1 MCIIKTFYCL
11 FFLISRYS
19 PINLPEYP
27 KCNHCTK
34 SYRCSTLKNDDV
46 LMFHKAFYS
55 KCNKIH
61 QDNFIIKF
69 TNIQK
74 PKRVRNTKGGPSRK
88 YSTTYWVQTKE
99 NKRVP
104 VCKRTFTKILCI
116 GGERVKGVLN
126 RHFQTAQ
133 MATERRGGDKKKN
146 KFLHIRQKVI
156 EFIKKFKPLESHYC
170 RAKIACRIYL
180 ASDLNIR
187 KMWKLFQRENTGAEN
202 IKESYFRFIF
212 NTSFN
217 IGFGSPSTDVCS
229 KCLELREKIKN
240 EKDASI
246 KTVLTTE
253 YRIHKLRA
261 KAFFEQLKEKR
272 DGLLTISFD
281 CQKNLVLPK
290 IPDQSTYYSRQL
302 YIYNFTTVVG
312 HSHAPLTKDNVKIFT
327 WTEDE
332 HAKGANE
339 IASCVFYTLNNSNL
353 EGIDTLRLV
362 ADGCGGQNKN
372 TIMICMLFKWLS
384 SISSSI
390 RTIELVFPVVGHSY
404 IPPDRVFATIEKEI
418 RKKEEIVMPEEYI
431 NIFQEHATVFKLG
444 KDVPD
449 SDWKG
454 AGQKILKPVSQWHF
468 KFNQCKRYIIRRGNK
483 NAITIRGELSYRS
496 DTGTFKGVFRKNQ
509 TAMNIQP
516 KEIPTGVKPKD
527 LKMRD
532 VNNLLSKHYGKN
544 WREVEN
550 LAYYRDVLGKFQNN
564 NIPGDSRE
572 DSGDEEPSLCESTE
586 NIPDVRV

>member
-1 MCIIKTFYCL
+1 
-11 FFLISRYS
+11 
-19 PINLPEYP
+19 
-27 KCNHCTK
+27 
-34 SYRCSTLKNDDV
+34 
-46 LMFHKAFYS
+46 
-55 KCNKIH
+55 
-61 QDNFIIKF
+61 
-69 TNIQK
+69 
-74 PKRVRNTKGGPSRK
+74 
-88 YSTTYWVQTKE
+88 
-99 NKRVP
+99 
-104 VCKRTFTKILCI
+104 
-116 GGERVKGVLN
+116 
-126 RHFQTAQ
+126 
-133 MATERRGGDKKKN
+133 
-146 KFLHIRQKVI
+146 
-156 EFIKKFKPLESHYC
+156 
-170 RAKIACRIYL
+170 
-180 ASDLNIR
+180 
-187 KMWKLFQRENTGAEN
+187 
-202 IKESYFRFIF
+202 
-212 NTSFN
+212 
-217 IGFGSPSTDVCS
+217 
-229 KCLELREKIKN
+229 
-240 EKDASI
+240 
-246 KTVLTTE
+246 
-253 YRIHKLRA
+253 
-261 KAFFEQLKEKR
+261 
-272 DGLLTISFD
+272 
-281 CQKNLVLPK
+281 
-290 IPDQSTYYSRQL
+290 
-302 YIYNFTTVVG
+302 
-312 HSHAPLTKDNVKIFT
+312 
-327 WTEDE
+327 
-332 HAKGANE
+332 
-339 IASCVFYTLNNSNL
+339 
-353 EGIDTLRLV
+353 
-362 ADGCGGQNKN
+362 
-372 TIMICMLFKWLS
+372 MICMLFKWLS

-544 WREVEN
+544 WRAVEN

-586 NIPDVRV
+586 NIPDVTV